1 MLRKVRLYGGLA
13 KFLNSR
19 CFDLEVQNPA
29 EAIRL
34 LLANFPEL
42 EVHMSKNFYKI
53 IVEDFA
59 IDLEDLAL
67 PCGQGDIKII
77 PVIGGAGGVGRI
89 IAGVAL
95 IAFAVVTAGA
105 GLFGLGLGLG
115 LTTALGIG
123 AIGASLVL
131 GGVAQLISPVPT
143 TGGSGADNRDDE
155 DDPRKSFSF
164 SGIQNTSRQGT
175 VVPIVYGEVI
185 TGSIVISSGVDTIN
199 LPA

>member
-67 PCGQGDIKII
+67 PCGQGDIRII
-77 PVIGGAGGVGRI
+77 PVIGGAGGVGKI
-89 IAGVAL
+89 ILGVAL
-95 IAFAVVTAGA
+95 IAASIFIPGA
-105 GLFGLGLGLG
+105 AAIGFGLTFGAISFGVG
-115 LTTALGIG
+115 ALGAALI
-123 AIGASLVL
+123 L
-131 GGVAQLISPVPT
+131 GGVAQLVSPVPA
-143 TGGSGADNRDDE
+143 TGGPGVNNRDDE

>member
-89 IAGVAL
+89 LAGVAL
-95 IAFAVVTAGA
+95 IAFAVVTAGI
-105 GLFGLGLGLG
+105 GLIATSLAFS
-115 LTTALGIG
+115 IG
-123 AIGASLVL
+123 TIGASLVL

-143 TGGSGADNRDDE
+143 IGGSGADNKNDE

-175 VVPIVYGEVI
+175 VVPVVYGEVI